1 VARSVIVDPSD
12 EIRILHVD
20 DDVNQ
25 SEFLQYFLPEM
36 DEAFRIDF
44 VCDPCQVMEKMKSER
59 YDCVVTDYQMPK
71 INGIELAEKIR
82 ELFDLPIIIYTGQGS
97 EEIAEAAF
105 SAGIDD
111 YLRKEMDPSHYQ
123 VLSKRI
129 RNVVDKKRLDIMYK
143 TIIEETNEAIIISV
157 GNKIEFVNNAAM
169 DLFGI
174 DNVSDLVADQYRFL
188 IDKETNKNIP
198 GGEKISPEYSDH
210 TILKY
215 YIHSKDGRDVIVD
228 ASSGPITYNGKNG
241 RITFLRNI
249 TEKEKL
255 EKEKKESQERFQA
268 LFELAPVG
276 IMTFDLRGI
285 ITSINPAFEHLTG
298 YSSDEFVGKHFL
310 SMKTLRKTDLRN
322 FLSMFNNILKG
333 KNPPPFEFRYLRSD
347 GTQSWG
353 ESHTALINISGKRE
367 FLIIAQDV
375 SERKKQQKE
384 EAPISLNHEYQRS
397 GLDNDLLIS
406 IGQLGYLLS
415 DQVLS
420 NIKDVDEKINIQFND
435 SKEYNKSIEEVN
447 NILSQTLVLLDE
459 YKKISEDTLFIPKD
473 TIIDTIMEITKPIVE
488 SKNIKIK
495 INKIDQMYA
504 LFDVDVLNRVLTALL
519 KELFVLVDDVGEIN
533 LAINVREYFV
543 EIKFENIRDV
553 NGGCVGDGLLLDFK
567 KNPEI
572 NIINEYMRDCGG
584 EILFSY
590 ESSLIVIKLPVNK
603 IKIKGEDILEK
614 INNLNYITQITK

>member
-1 VARSVIVDPSD
+1 MSRSVIVDPLD

-25 SEFLQYFLPEM
+25 SEFLRYFLPEM

-44 VCDPCQVMEKMKSER
+44 VSDPCQVMEKMGSEI

-71 INGIELAEKIR
+71 MNGIELAEKIR
-82 ELFDLPIIIYTGQGS
+82 ESFDLPIIIYTGQGS

-143 TIIEETNEAIIISV
+143 TIIEETNESIIISV
-157 GNKIEFVNNAAM
+157 RNKIEFANNAAM

-174 DNVSDLVADQYRFL
+174 EDVSDLVAEQYRFL
-188 IDKETNKNIP
+188 RNKEPNRNIL
-198 GGEKISPEYSDH
+198 GNDKISSEYSDH
-210 TILKY
+210 ILSKY
-215 YIHSKDGRDVIVD
+215 HILSKDGRDVIVD

-255 EKEKKESQERFQA
+255 EKEKRESQERFHA

-276 IMTFDLRGI
+276 IMTFDLRGF
-285 ITSINPAFEHLTG
+285 ITSINPAFERLTG
-298 YSSDEFVGKHFL
+298 YTSDDFIGKHFL
-310 SMKTLRKTDLRN
+310 AMKTLRKTDLRN

-353 ESHTALINISGKRE
+353 ESHTALINVSGKRE
-367 FLIIAQDV
+367 FLIIAQDI

-384 EAPISLNHEYQRS
+384 EVPISLNHKYQRP

-420 NIKDVDEKINIQFND
+420 NIKDVDEKINIHFSD
-435 SKEYNKSIEEVN
+435 SKEYNESVKEVN

-459 YKKISEDTLFIPKD
+459 YKKITEETLLIPKD
-473 TIIDTIMEITKPIVE
+473 TVIDTIMEIIKPISE
-488 SKNIKIK
+488 SNNIKIN
-495 INKIDQMYA
+495 INKIGDQMFA
-504 LFDVDVLNRVLTALL
+504 LFEVDILDRVLTTLL
-519 KELFVLVDDVGEIN
+519 IELFVLIDNLGEID

-543 EIKFENIRDV
+543 EINFENIRDI
-553 NGGCVGDGLLLDFK
+553 NGMDVRDSLLLDLK

-572 NIINEYMRDCGG
+572 NIIKEYMRDRGG
-584 EILFSY
+584 EILFNHG
-590 ESSLIVIKLPVNK
+590 SSLII
-603 IKIKGEDILEK
+603 IKIPINKREIHGKEILER
-614 INNLNYITQITK
+614 INNINDIKQII